1 MNQDSQEFV
10 YALEIRE
17 EIRRRTAQLASVFLV
32 VLGLLV
38 ILAAE
43 MHRSGSGMGLAG
55 MIVSLVGLTVWGTM
69 QRWTNVS
76 IWLAIIGQMAM
87 AIAASRWEHSLYPLA
102 LLCLP
107 VGLLVIHGGPW
118 PALALAVPITVVV
131 LMDGAQ
137 TPHFCILASVWG
149 AFGLTWVSLHHAN
162 TATQWSWS
170 SYVRMRDLLEESR
183 TQQVHLK
190 EVQEDLTHANAELAR
205 LSDRLLA
212 MSHIAEDARRAKE
225 EFVANVSH
233 ELRTPLNMIIG
244 FSEIITGS
252 PELYDR
258 ALPSELLADVEV
270 IQRNSRHLAGL
281 VDDVLDLS
289 RAEAGRMALTRAYAS
304 IGEVLEEA
312 VTVVRPL
319 FESKHLAL
327 TLDVAADLPMVY
339 CDRTRIRQV
348 VINLLSNAGRYTER
362 GGAHV
367 RATREG
373 DAISITVA
381 DTGPGVP
388 REEQARIFEPFEQ
401 YYGGT
406 ALNVG
411 GSGLGLA
418 ISRRFVEMH
427 GGKMWL
433 ESEPGQGATF
443 GATLP
448 LSLPGPSHH
457 TDSPTRWFNPYES
470 YEPRA
475 RTSRAPGP
483 VVRPRLVVLE
493 QADTLQHILA
503 RYEPDAEVAG
513 VTSFER
519 AVQELAARPARALLI
534 NSAASPH
541 ELHGAVAAEG
551 LPYRTPVIHCAIPD
565 KLEAAEKLGI
575 AAYLLKPIQQ
585 ETLFAELD
593 RIGRPIRSVLVVDDN
608 VEALQLFTRMLS
620 ARQEPVDILQ
630 ASGGRRA
637 LTLMRQQRPDV
648 VLLDLVMP
656 DMDGFAVLRE
666 RQEDE
671 ALRDIPVIAISALD
685 TMPGGYATPFLTV
698 SRGDGINLQDLL
710 HCVRMLSS
718 VLAPPDGGD
727 ARAPAETP
735 VA

>member
-1 MNQDSQEFV
+1 MNQEPQETV
-10 YALEIRE
+10 YAQEIRE
-17 EIRRRTAQLASVFLV
+17 EIRRRMAQLASLFFVS
-32 VLGLLV
+32 LGLL
-38 ILAAE
+38 IIFMAE
-43 MHRSGSGMGLAG
+43 VHRSGAG
-55 MIVSLVGLTVWGTM
+55 MDLVGMAISVIGLLVWMVM
-69 QRWTNVS
+69 QRWLTTS
-76 IWLAIIGQMAM
+76 MWLAVVGSLIM
-87 AIAASRWEHSLYPLA
+87 AIAAARWAHSVYPLG

-107 VGLLVIHGGPW
+107 VGLLVIHSGPW
-118 PALALAVPITVVV
+118 PALFLTLSVTALLLA
-131 LMDGAQ
+131 DGAQ
-137 TPHFCILASVWG
+137 APHFCALASVWG

-170 SYVRMRDLLEESR
+170 SYARMRDLLEESR
-183 TQQVHLK
+183 SQQVRLK
-190 EVQEDLTHANAELAR
+190 EVQEDLTQANAELAR

-212 MSHIAEDARRAKE
+212 MSRIAEDARRAKE

-244 FSEIITGS
+244 FSEIITES
-252 PELYDR
+252 PELYDHK
-258 ALPSELLADVEV
+258 LPPELLADVEV
-270 IQRNSRHLAGL
+270 IQRNSRHLAAL

-289 RAEAGRMALTRAYAS
+289 RAEAGRMALTREYVG

-312 VTVVRPL
+312 VTAVWPL
-319 FESKHLAL
+319 FESKHLDL
-327 TLDVAADLPMVY
+327 TLDVASELPLVY

-367 RATREG
+367 RARQEG
-373 DAISITVA
+373 GMISITVT

-388 REEQARIFEPFEQ
+388 LGQQERIFEPFEQ

-433 ESEPGQGATF
+433 ESEPGKGATF
-443 GATLP
+443 GAMLP
-448 LSLPGPSHH
+448 LSLMSHRNAE
-457 TDSPTRWFNPYES
+457 SPTRWINPYET

-475 RTSRAPGP
+475 RAWRAPAP
-483 VVRPRLVVLE
+483 VIRPRLVVLE
-493 QADTLQHILA
+493 QADTLSHILE

-513 VTSFER
+513 VTSLGQ
-519 AVQELAARPARALLI
+519 ALQELAERPARALLI
-534 NSAASPH
+534 NSSAPY
-541 ELHGAVAAEG
+541 AEVHNALQAKG
-551 LPYRTPVIHCAIPD
+551 LPFGTPVIHCAIPD
-565 KLEAAEKLGI
+565 KLEAAEQLGA

-593 RIGRPIRSVLVVDDN
+593 RLGRPVRSVLIVDDN
-608 VEALQLFTRMLS
+608 AEALQLFARMLS
-620 ARQEPVDILQ
+620 ARDTPIDILR
-630 ASGGRRA
+630 ASSGSRA
-637 LTLMRQQRPDV
+637 LALMRERRPDV

-656 DMDGFAVLRE
+656 QVDGFAVLRE
-666 RQEDE
+666 CQQDE

-685 TMPGGYATPFLTV
+685 TMPGGFVTPFLAV

-710 HCVRMLSS
+710 RCVRALSA
-718 VLAPPDGGD
+718 VLAPPDGAD
-727 ARAPAETP
+727 AAASAETP
-735 VA
+735 AA